1 MVFRIGD
8 LDDEEV
14 DNQENEN
21 PQRLIRRL
29 STIDDTESNNYGG
42 TKRTLHGVKL
52 CWQQFY
58 GLIVKRFIYTKRRY
72 LLYGILALIPPLICI
87 ILQVCLFV
95 VRFCNLFLITY
106 SLKCTKKNL
115 KITNLL
121 KLLRIVFF

>member
-1 MVFRIGD
+1 MAFRIGD

-42 TKRTLHGVKL
+42 TKQTLQGIKL
-52 CWQQFY
+52 YWQQFY

-87 ILQVCLFV
+87 FLQVCLFV
-95 VRFCNLFLITY
+95 VRFCNLFSITY
-106 SLKCTKKNL
+106 SLKCTKK
-115 KITNLL
+115 I
-121 KLLRIVFF
+121 

>member
-1 MVFRIGD
+1 MTYRIGD

-106 SLKCTKKNL
+106 SLKCTKK
-115 KITNLL
+115 I
-121 KLLRIVFF
+121 

>member
-1 MVFRIGD
+1 MTYRIGD

-52 CWQQFY
+52 CCQQFY
-58 GLIVKRFIYTKRRY
+58 GLIVKRFIYTRRRY

-95 VRFCNLFLITY
+95 VRFCNLLFLII
-106 SLKCTKKNL
+106 L
-115 KITNLL
+115 
-121 KLLRIVFF
+121 